1 MDFKAQIL
9 EDLKVFHNLGE
20 FGTVTNLWYDGSK
33 YTIPIVIDHEIVKD
47 RKSLMNDHAEG
58 INRVEVTIY
67 LSFEDLGFIPKK
79 GMTIELEEVGSI
91 NLYEITKSVEE
102 YGEIILELGAY
113 SE

>member
-9 EDLKVFHNLGE
+9 EDLKVFHNPEE
-20 FGTVTNLWYDGSK
+20 FGTVTNLWYNGGK
-33 YTIPIVIDHEIVKD
+33 YTLPIIIDHETVKN
-47 RKSLMNDHAEG
+47 RTILMDDHAEG
-58 INRVEVTIY
+58 VNQVESTIY

-79 GMTIELEEVGSI
+79 GMIIELEEAGVI